1 VAEEYSTAVSF
12 IGEEKLHQNA
22 QCTEMAAGKGL
33 KEGFSNAK
41 DWKRFSTL
49 I

>member
-1 VAEEYSTAVSF
+1 VAEEYSTTVSF

-22 QCTEMAAGKGL
+22 RYMEMAAG

-41 DWKRFSTL
+41 D
-49 I
+49 